1 MKLQIVSNLHL
12 GLAPLVLPDTG
23 AELVI
28 LAGDIHRPPQAMEW
42 AKALGRPVL
51 YVAGNHEYYG
61 SSIPATDQLLQTL
74 GRDSLVSVLNC
85 GERRIG
91 GVRFLGATL
100 WTDFRIAGD
109 GPQREVAMNQAVA
122 FSRDFSRIAVDDVQ
136 QRVFTPQHCAELF
149 ERHLRWLEKRLAE
162 PFDGETV
169 VVTHFAPSPG
179 SIAARFAGSPLN
191 ACFVSDLT
199 SLVGDS
205 GAALWIHGHT
215 HDSFD
220 YRLGRTRVLANPRGY
235 VQGGKVENPAFNPA
249 LTVCID

>member
-1 MKLQIVSNLHL
+1 MPIEIPEVVIDRLPLYYRLLSRLEGEGRAVVSSQEL
-12 GLAPLVLPDTG
+12 G

-179 SIAARFAGSPLN
+179 SIAARFAGSP
-191 ACFVSDLT
+191 VSARGASTGSPDQSPSVAAIAAST
-199 SLVGDS
+199 AGRSIAPTTISVAPCGWI
-205 GAALWIHGHT
+205 AAL
-215 HDSFD
+215 
-220 YRLGRTRVLANPRGY
+220 
-235 VQGGKVENPAFNPA
+235 
-249 LTVCID
+249 